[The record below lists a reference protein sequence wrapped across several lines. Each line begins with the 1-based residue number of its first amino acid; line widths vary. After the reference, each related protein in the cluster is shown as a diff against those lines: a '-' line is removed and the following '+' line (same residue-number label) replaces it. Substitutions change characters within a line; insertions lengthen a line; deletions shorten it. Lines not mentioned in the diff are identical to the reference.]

1 MRSMATTRT
10 FRDHRITL
18 AGPVPLKPSPLLG
31 FSVPAGRD
39 PGITEGSH
47 GDHRV
52 PQPPLLRYNA
62 TQ

>member
-1 MRSMATTRT
+1 
-10 FRDHRITL
+10 
-18 AGPVPLKPSPLLG
+18 VPLQPAPLLG

-47 GDHRV
+47 RDHRV
-52 PQPPLLRYNA
+52 PQPPLLRYNV